1 MRPNIIKVL
10 EENIGRTLFDI
21 NHRNIFFDPSR
32 RVMEIKTKN
41 KKWDLIKL
49 KSLCT
54 AKETINKMKRQPT
67 DWEEKTSASDM
78 TNKLLVSKIYEQFM
92 MLNSINTNNPVNKW
106 ADDLNGYFS
115 KDVQMTNRHMKTGTT
130 SLIIRER
137 NANKNYNE
145 ISPHISQNG
154 YHPLKKKSTKN
165 KCWRRCGEK
174 GTLLHCWWE

>member
-54 AKETINKMKRQPT
+54 AKETISKVKRQ
-67 DWEEKTSASDM
+67 
-78 TNKLLVSKIYEQFM
+78 
-92 MLNSINTNNPVNKW
+92 
-106 ADDLNGYFS
+106 
-115 KDVQMTNRHMKTGTT
+115 
-130 SLIIRER
+130 
-137 NANKNYNE
+137 
-145 ISPHISQNG
+145 
-154 YHPLKKKSTKN
+154 ST
-165 KCWRRCGEK
+165 E
-174 GTLLHCWWE
+174 